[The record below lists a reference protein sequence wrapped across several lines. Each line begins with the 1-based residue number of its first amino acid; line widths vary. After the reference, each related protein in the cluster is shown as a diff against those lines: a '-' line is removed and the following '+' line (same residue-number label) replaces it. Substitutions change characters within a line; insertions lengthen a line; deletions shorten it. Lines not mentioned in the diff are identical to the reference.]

1 MEQFLS
7 AVGFKDI
14 VDKEEVDNIIQNIL
28 TAPTEKYISNFGEN
42 TIKVEYCK
50 WFGSKLGI
58 IIRGELD
65 ENEEVKIHSIIPYK
79 KGNNLMEIR
88 EVDIMD
94 FEDKDDF
101 YVYFEDR
108 KTGTPITFCLQNA
121 IDYLDIGEEQNAYIN
136 HVSLVAM
143 SIEGTIILP
152 INKEEID
159 IMVEE
164 EEEKWR
170 ASLLEL
176 AREGDEEA
184 IQLLEI
190 DADQNAEIFQMRFK
204 NEDLLSILEGY
215 FIPYGLED
223 EQYSLMGTI
232 ENFSLEVN
240 SYTSEEVYILD
251 ILCLNFRLE
260 VCINKKDLIGVPS
273 KGMRFKGICK
283 VYGQVEFIQ

>member
-1 MEQFLS
+1 MEQYLS
-7 AVGFKDI
+7 AVGFKEM
-14 VDKEEVDNIIQNIL
+14 VQKEEIDNIIQDVLN
-28 TAPTEKYISNFGEN
+28 APTEKYISNFGEDK
-42 TIKVEYCK
+42 IKVEYCK
-50 WFGSKLGI
+50 RFGNELGI

-65 ENEEVKIHSIIPYK
+65 ANEEVKINSIIPYK

-88 EVDIMD
+88 EVDVMD
-94 FEDKDDF
+94 YEDKDDF
-101 YVYFEDR
+101 YVSFEDR
-108 KTGTPITFCLQNA
+108 KTGTPITFCLQNV
-121 IDYLDIGEEQNAYIN
+121 IDYLDIDKEEDAYIDY
-136 HVSLVAM
+136 VSLVAM
-143 SIEGTIILP
+143 SVEGTVILP
-152 INKEEID
+152 INKEDID

-190 DADQNAEIFQMRFK
+190 DADQNEEIFQMRFQ

-232 ENFSLEVN
+232 EAYSLEIN
-240 SYTSEEVYILD
+240 SYTQEEVYILD
-251 ILCLNFRLE
+251 LLCLNFRLE

-283 VYGQVEFIQ
+283 VYGQVEFIK